1 MKTKDCILVT
11 GGAGYIGSHTVVELQ
26 QQGYDVIIIDDLSNS
41 SIEVLDAICK
51 ISGTKPDFEQFD
63 LCHSFKLR
71 DFFNWH
77 NISSVIHFAAYK
89 SVGESVQ
96 EPLKYYH
103 NNLLPLL
110 NLLSYDIKNIVFSSS
125 CTVYGEPDELPVT
138 ENTPL
143 KPAVSP
149 YGNTKR
155 IGEDIIRDYTKN
167 SDINSISLRYFN
179 PIGAH
184 QSGLLGEAPSGA
196 SDNLIPSLTQMAAG
210 KRRTFEVY
218 GNDYDTP
225 DGSCIRDYIHVVDVA
240 KAHVAA
246 IERLINNKNKTPYEV
261 FNLGTGKGN
270 SVFEV
275 IKTFEKVSGI
285 KLNCKIAGRRHG
297 DVAQIYAGTSLA
309 NKELG
314 WQAEKTLEDMIG
326 SAWEWEQRC
335 AKWKGGGVAKQR
347 SHFQA

>member
-1 MKTKDCILVT
+1 MKQRVLVT
-11 GGAGYIGSHTVVELQ
+11 GGTGYIGSHTVVCLQ
-26 QQGYDVIIIDDLSNS
+26 EQGYDVVIIDNLSNS
-41 SIEVLDAICK
+41 SIKVLDAICK
-51 ISGTKPDFEQFD
+51 ITGIKPGFEQLD
-63 LCHSFKLR
+63 LCDNDKLTAFFKR
-71 DFFNWH
+71 HD
-77 NISSVIHFAAYK
+77 NISSIIHFAAFK

-96 EPLKYYH
+96 EPLKYYR
-103 NNLLPLL
+103 NNLLSLL
-110 NLLSYDIKNIVFSSS
+110 NLLQAMGNNDIKNIVFSSS

-138 ENTPL
+138 ETTPL

-155 IGEDIIRDYTKN
+155 ICEDMIRESAETIG
-167 SDINSISLRYFN
+167 INGISLRYFN

-184 QSGLLGEAPSGA
+184 SSALIGEAPSET
-196 SDNLIPSLTQMAAG
+196 SDNLIPPITQTAIG
-210 KRRTFEVY
+210 KRRSFEVY

-246 IERLINNKNKTPYEV
+246 IERLNNKKNKYAYEV

-275 IKTFEKVSGI
+275 IETFERVSGI
-285 KLNCKIAGRRHG
+285 KLNYKIADRRPG
-297 DVAQIYAGTSLA
+297 DIVKVYADTSFA

-314 WQAEKTLEDMIG
+314 WRAEKTLEDMVG
-326 SAWEWEQRC
+326 SAWEWEKKRQ
-335 AKWKGGGVAKQR
+335 
-347 SHFQA
+347 